1 MHPLPDI
8 HSINV
13 SGKRVI
19 IRADL
24 NVPMA
29 GGKVTDRTR
38 IARFAPTVRALTD
51 RGASVVILTHLG
63 RPEGERNPVY
73 STQPLAGVLSEELGQ
88 DVRFVPDC
96 VGQLAEWNTGHLE
109 PGQVVL
115 LENLRF
121 YPGEIA
127 NDRNFAL
134 RLSVHGDLYVND
146 AFSCAHRAHA
156 STEAIAAMMP
166 AYAGPSLMAE
176 VEALKGALENPERPV
191 AALVGGSKVSTK
203 IDVLTNLTGK
213 VDTLIIGGGMANT
226 FLAALG
232 HPMGRSLHEPDAAKV
247 ARDIMARAAA
257 RGCEIILPSDVVVAA
272 AFATHAE
279 HHVVPVDAI
288 PDDRM
293 ALDVG
298 PETTARII
306 AAISRARTL
315 LWNGPLGAFE
325 LEPFGEATFAV
336 ARAAAERS
344 MAGRLVSIAGGGDT
358 VAALNGAG
366 VTDGFS
372 YVSTAG
378 GAFLE
383 WIEGKALPGI
393 EILTRN
399 STSTRVA

>member
-1 MHPLPDI
+1 MRPLPDI
-8 HSINV
+8 RNVDV
-13 SGKRVI
+13 SGQRVI

-29 GGKVTDRTR
+29 GGRVTDRTR

-63 RPEGERNPVY
+63 RPEGEKNPVY

-88 DVRFVPDC
+88 EVRFVPDC
-96 VGQLAEWNTGHLE
+96 VGQLAEWNTGHLAE
-109 PGQVVL
+109 GEVVL

-156 STEAIAAMMP
+156 STQAIAGLMP

-176 VEALKGALENPERPV
+176 VEALKGALESPERPV

-203 IDVLTNLTGK
+203 IDVLTNLTSK

-232 HPMGRSLHEPDAAKV
+232 HPMGSSLYEPDAAKV

-272 AFATHAE
+272 AFAAHADNC
-279 HHVVPVDAI
+279 VVPADAI
-288 PDDRM
+288 PNDRM

-325 LEPFGEATFAV
+325 LEPFGAATFAV

-366 VTDGFS
+366 VTEGFS

>member
-1 MHPLPDI
+1 MRPLPDI
-8 HSINV
+8 RNIDV
-13 SGKRVI
+13 SGQRVI

-29 GGKVTDRTR
+29 GGKVADRTR
-38 IARFAPTVRALTD
+38 ISRFAPTVKALTD

-63 RPEGERNPVY
+63 RPEGEKNPVY
-73 STQPLAGVLSEELGQ
+73 STRPLASVLSEELGK
-88 DVRFVPDC
+88 DVTFVADC
-96 VGQLAEWNTGHLE
+96 VGQLAEWSTGHLA
-109 PGQVVL
+109 PGEVVL

-121 YPGEIA
+121 YPGETA

-134 RLSVHGDLYVND
+134 RLSVHGDIYVND

-156 STEAIAAMMP
+156 STHAIASLMP
-166 AYAGPSLMAE
+166 AFAGPSLIAE
-176 VEALKGALENPERPV
+176 VEALKAALERPERPV

-213 VDTLIIGGGMANT
+213 VDTLVIGGGMANT

-232 HPMGRSLHEPDAAKV
+232 HPMGRSLHEPDAAKL
-247 ARDIMARAAA
+247 ARDILARAAA
-257 RGCEIILPSDVVVAA
+257 KGCEIILPADVVVAA
-272 AFATHAE
+272 AFARNAQGRI
-279 HHVVPVDAI
+279 VSADAI
-288 PDDRM
+288 PEETM

-298 PETTARII
+298 PQTVARIT
-306 AAISRARTL
+306 AAIGRARTL

-325 LEPFGEATFAV
+325 IEPFGQATFAV
-336 ARAAAERS
+336 AQYAAERS

-366 VTDGFS
+366 VADRFS

-393 EILTRN
+393 EILISN
-399 STSTRVA
+399 PNKTRVA

>member
-1 MHPLPDI
+1 MRSLPDI
-8 HSINV
+8 RNVDV

-29 GGKVTDRTR
+29 AGRVTDRTR
-38 IARFAPTVRALTD
+38 IARFAPTVKDITD

-63 RPEGERNPVY
+63 RPEGEKNPIY
-73 STQPLAGVLSEELGQ
+73 STRPLAGVLAEELGQ
-88 DVRFVPDC
+88 EVRFVADC
-96 VGQLAEWNTGHLE
+96 VGSKAEWSTGHLN
-109 PGQVVL
+109 PGEVVL

-121 YPGEIA
+121 YSGETT

-156 STEAIAAMMP
+156 STQAIAVLMP

-176 VEALKGALENPERPV
+176 VEALKSALESPERPV
-191 AALVGGSKVSTK
+191 AALVGGAKVSTK
-203 IDVLTNLTGK
+203 IDVLTNLMDK

-226 FLAALG
+226 FLSALG
-232 HPMGRSLHEPDAAKV
+232 HPIGRSLHEPDAAKV
-247 ARDIMARAAA
+247 ARDILGRAAA
-257 RGCEIILPSDVVVAA
+257 RGCEIILPSDVVVAQTFA
-272 AFATHAE
+272 AHAKNE
-279 HHVVPVDAI
+279 VVSVDAI
-288 PDDRM
+288 PGDRM

-298 PETTARII
+298 PATTARII
-306 AAISRARTL
+306 AAIGRARTL

-325 LEPFGEATFAV
+325 IEPFGTATFAV

-344 MAGRLVSIAGGGDT
+344 MTGRLVSIAGGGDT

-366 VTDGFS
+366 VADGFS

-393 EILTRN
+393 EILTQN

>member
-1 MHPLPDI
+1 MRSLPDI
-8 HSINV
+8 RNVDV

-29 GGKVTDRTR
+29 AGRVTDRTR
-38 IARFAPTVRALTD
+38 IARFAPTVKDLTD

-63 RPEGERNPVY
+63 RPEGEKNPIY
-73 STQPLAGVLSEELGQ
+73 STRPLAGVGSK
-88 DVRFVPDC
+88 
-96 VGQLAEWNTGHLE
+96 AEWSTGHLN
-109 PGQVVL
+109 PGEVVL

-121 YPGEIA
+121 YSGETT

-156 STEAIAAMMP
+156 STQAIAALMP

-176 VEALKGALENPERPV
+176 VEALKSALESPERPV
-191 AALVGGSKVSTK
+191 AALVGGAKVSTK
-203 IDVLTNLTGK
+203 IDVLTNLMNK

-226 FLAALG
+226 FLSALG
-232 HPMGRSLHEPDAAKV
+232 HPIGRSLHEPDAAKV
-247 ARDIMARAAA
+247 ARDILGRAAA
-257 RGCEIILPSDVVVAA
+257 RGCEIILPSDVVVAQTFA
-272 AFATHAE
+272 AHAKNE
-279 HHVVPVDAI
+279 VVSVDAI
-288 PDDRM
+288 PGDRM

-298 PETTARII
+298 PATTARII
-306 AAISRARTL
+306 AAIGRARTL

-325 LEPFGEATFAV
+325 IEPFGTATFAV

-344 MAGRLVSIAGGGDT
+344 MTGRLVSIAGGGDT

-366 VTDGFS
+366 VADGFS

-393 EILTRN
+393 EILTQN

>member
-1 MHPLPDI
+1 MRPLPDI
-8 HSINV
+8 RNIDV
-13 SGKRVI
+13 SGQRVI

-29 GGKVTDRTR
+29 AGRVTDRTR

-63 RPEGERNPVY
+63 RPEGEKNPVY

-88 DVRFVPDC
+88 EVRFVPDC
-96 VGQLAEWNTGHLE
+96 VGQLAEWNTGHLAE
-109 PGQVVL
+109 GEVVL

-156 STEAIAAMMP
+156 STQAIAGLMP

-176 VEALKGALENPERPV
+176 VEALKGALESPERPV

-203 IDVLTNLTGK
+203 IDVLTNLTSK

-232 HPMGRSLHEPDAAKV
+232 HPMGRSLYEPDAAKV

-272 AFATHAE
+272 AFAAHADNC
-279 HHVVPVDAI
+279 VVPADAI
-288 PDDRM
+288 PNDRM

-325 LEPFGEATFAV
+325 LEPFGAATFAV

>member
-1 MHPLPDI
+1 MRPLPDI
-8 HSINV
+8 RNVDV
-13 SGKRVI
+13 SGQRVI

-29 GGKVTDRTR
+29 AGRVTDRTR
-38 IARFAPTVRALTD
+38 IARFAPTVKALTD

-63 RPEGERNPVY
+63 RPEGEKNPVY
-73 STQPLAGVLSEELGQ
+73 STRPLAGVLTEELGHE
-88 DVRFVPDC
+88 VRFVADC
-96 VGQLAEWNTGHLE
+96 VGSQAEWSTGHLS
-109 PGQVVL
+109 PGDVVL

-156 STEAIAAMMP
+156 STHAIAALMP
-166 AYAGPSLMAE
+166 AFAGPSLMAE
-176 VEALKGALENPERPV
+176 VEALKGALESPGRPV
-191 AALVGGSKVSTK
+191 AAVVGGSKVSTK
-203 IDVLTNLTGK
+203 IDVLTNMVGK
-213 VDTLIIGGGMANT
+213 VDSLIIGGGMANT

-232 HPMGRSLHEPDAAKV
+232 RPMGRSLHEPEAARI
-247 ARDIMARAAA
+247 ARDILARAAA
-257 RGCEIILPSDVVVAA
+257 KGCEIILPSDVVVAA
-272 AFATHAE
+272 VFARNAQG
-279 HHVVPVDAI
+279 HVVSVDAI
-288 PDDRM
+288 PEETM

-298 PETTARII
+298 PQTVARIT
-306 AAISRARTL
+306 AAIGRARTL

-325 LEPFGEATFAV
+325 IEPFGAATFAV
-336 ARAAAERS
+336 ARFAAERS
-344 MAGRLVSIAGGGDT
+344 TAGRLVSIAGGGDT

-366 VTDGFS
+366 VADGFS

-393 EILTRN
+393 EILLQN
-399 STSTRVA
+399 STNTRVA